1 MQKMKFAELLC
12 TRLCH
17 DLTGP
22 IGALAN
28 GAEFLGEEGFEM
40 QGQAVELIA
49 SSAAQAVAR
58 LQFYRRAYGRINDS
72 GEASLSELKKLV
84 EDYLVG
90 SKVTLDWPDT
100 HTDSAGLSVS
110 YKMGRLLINLVLIAF
125 STLLR
130 GGTISVRLAPG
141 EQSKEIRITAA
152 GSTVK
157 WDKALE
163 EVLAAKVDPDDI
175 TPKTIQAELT
185 RFLAEELHASLTWQ
199 VDDASVAFVATQPVT
214 PLEPA
219 QSQAG
224 I

>member
-1 MQKMKFAELLC
+1 MHEMKFAELLC

-84 EDYLVG
+84 EDFLAG
-90 SKVTLDWPDT
+90 SKITLDWPDT
-100 HTDSAGLSVS
+100 NTDAAGISIS
-110 YKMGRLLINLVLIAF
+110 YKMGRVLINLLVIGMN
-125 STLLR
+125 SLLR
-130 GGTISVRLAPG
+130 GGTIAVRIMAG
-141 EQSKEIRITAA
+141 DTAKEVHVICTGNA
-152 GSTVK
+152 VK
-157 WDKALE
+157 WDKAIE
-163 EVLAAKVDPDDI
+163 DVLSKRVESSAI

-185 RFLAEELHASLTWQ
+185 RSLAEELHAVLSWQ
-199 VDDASVAFVATQPVT
+199 VQDTVLELVA
-214 PLEPA
+214 A
-219 QSQAG
+219 QSVMSSHTPESPTE

>member
-1 MQKMKFAELLC
+1 MHEMKFAELLC

-84 EDYLVG
+84 EDFLAG
-90 SKVTLDWPDT
+90 SKIVLDWPDT
-100 HTDSAGLSVS
+100 NTDAAGISIS
-110 YKMGRLLINLVLIAF
+110 YKMGRVLINLLVIGMN
-125 STLLR
+125 SLLR
-130 GGTISVRLAPG
+130 GGTIAV
-141 EQSKEIRITAA
+141 RITAGDTA
-152 GSTVK
+152 KEVHVICTGNSVK
-157 WDKALE
+157 WDIAIE
-163 EVLAAKVDPDDI
+163 DVLARRVDFSAI

-185 RFLAEELHASLTWQ
+185 RSLAEELHATLSWQ
-199 VDDASVAFVATQPVT
+199 VRDASLELVATQSVVSSLAPESPT
-214 PLEPA
+214 E
-219 QSQAG
+219 